1 MKTARNHRFIRG
13 KYTGVATLYSLKFGD
28 AGSWSIRYG
37 RSGFLVAEG
46 SGFSRNIGFSLLRTL
61 EDEYWSR
68 RKAMM
73 RGLNVK
79 A

>member
-1 MKTARNHRFIRG
+1 MKTARDHKFIRN
-13 KYTGVATLYSLKFGD
+13 KCTGVATLYSLQFGKD
-28 AGSWSIRYG
+28 GSWRIGYG

-46 SGFSRNIGFSLLRTL
+46 SGFSRRIGFSLLRAL

-68 RKAMM
+68 RKSMM
-73 RGLNVK
+73 RGLNAK